1 MSWQQEHNVTSA
13 SLGPFRSALS
23 PWSQKVGVSLQCQTC
38 YFHAGKMGGV
48 FGNVLPS
55 AKWHL
60 RIFYIKAG
68 VLGRTCPGKCV
79 RESGECQPAAVA
91 YAKAGVKLPW

>member
-1 MSWQQEHNVTSA
+1 MLE
-13 SLGPFRSALS
+13 
-23 PWSQKVGVSLQCQTC
+23 
-38 YFHAGKMGGV
+38 KMGGV

-60 RIFYIKAG
+60 RIFYIKGG
-68 VLGRTCPGKCV
+68 VLEGFLKILPSHGGFFGAALGAPGKCV

-91 YAKAGVKLPW
+91 YAKAGVKLPG